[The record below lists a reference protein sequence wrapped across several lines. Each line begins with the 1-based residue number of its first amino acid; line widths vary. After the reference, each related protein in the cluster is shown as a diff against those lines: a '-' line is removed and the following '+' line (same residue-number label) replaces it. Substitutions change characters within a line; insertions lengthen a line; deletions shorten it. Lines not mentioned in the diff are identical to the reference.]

1 MTSDEYFDAVKILLK
16 QYGAK
21 HAVLFGSRAK
31 GTAMPHSDFDIAVSG
46 VQDIDGLRDAIYEIP
61 SLFSTDLVDLDRP
74 LSKNLREDIKQY
86 GIQI

>member
-1 MTSDEYFDAVKILLK
+1 MTSDEYFATVKALLK
-16 QYGAK
+16 QYGAEK
-21 HAVLFGSRAK
+21 AVLFGSRAK

-46 VQDIDGLRDAIYEIP
+46 VADIDGLRDAIYDIP

-74 LSKNLREDIKQY
+74 LSKNLREDIEQD